1 MAKATTSRFRTGTED
16 TDAAQLLA
24 HLEANRIAMRR
35 LFEGF
40 AAETPPVFTN
50 N

>member
-1 MAKATTSRFRTGTED
+1 MVKATTSRFRRGPGD
-16 TDAAQLLA
+16 NDAAQLQA
-24 HLEANRIAMRR
+24 HLEAARIALRR

-40 AAETPPVFTN
+40 AVEAPPVPN